1 MKKQNMKKQK
11 NSYLLMLI
19 LMFLV
24 SCESNLFRIDDK
36 GCIIGNKPINYIE
49 IKSETDNIIYVI
61 QKRKNR
67 KPSKNFC
74 LDNIPSEYVIE
85 RYYEKNGFI
94 NYKEEEKI
102 NLERNKLY
110 KFITKGGDSGEY
122 RMVIFLDTAGI
133 YKKQ

>member
-1 MKKQNMKKQK
+1 MNQ
-11 NSYLLMLI
+11 I
-19 LMFLV
+19 FLV

-49 IKSETDNIIYVI
+49 IKSETNDIIYVI

-67 KPSKNFC
+67 EPSKNFC
-74 LDNIPSEYVIE
+74 LDKIPSEYVIE

>member
-1 MKKQNMKKQK
+1 MKKPK
-11 NSYLLMLI
+11 NKYLLMFI

-24 SCESNLFRIDDK
+24 SCESNLFKIDDK

-49 IKSETDNIIYVI
+49 IKSETNDIIYVI

-67 KPSKNFC
+67 ELSKNFC
-74 LDNIPSEYVIE
+74 LDKIPSEYVIE

-122 RMVIFLDTAGI
+122 GMVIFLDTAGI
-133 YKKQ
+133 YRTR

>member
-1 MKKQNMKKQK
+1 MKKPK
-11 NSYLLMLI
+11 NKYLLMFILI
-19 LMFLV
+19 FLV
-24 SCESNLFRIDDK
+24 SCESNLFKIDDK

-49 IKSETDNIIYVI
+49 IKSETNDIIYVI

-67 KPSKNFC
+67 EPSKNFC
-74 LDNIPSEYVIE
+74 LDKIPSEYIIE

-122 RMVIFLDTAGI
+122 GMVIFLDTDGI
-133 YKKQ
+133 YRTQ

>member
-1 MKKQNMKKQK
+1 MNQ
-11 NSYLLMLI
+11 I
-19 LMFLV
+19 FLV

-110 KFITKGGDSGEY
+110 KFMTKGGDSGEY

>member
-1 MKKQNMKKQK
+1 MKKLK

-85 RYYEKNGFI
+85 NNDFGNILNYNKNQ
-94 NYKEEEKI
+94 N
-102 NLERNKLY
+102 
-110 KFITKGGDSGEY
+110 
-122 RMVIFLDTAGI
+122 
-133 YKKQ
+133 